1 MDARTR
7 VAKNVRRLRL
17 DAGLTQEELASRAKV
32 HATYMSRIETAYN
45 NVTVDVLD
53 KIAAALRVDVA
64 DLFKK
69 G

>member
-7 VAKNVRRLRL
+7 VARNVRRYRL
-17 DAGLTQEELASRAKV
+17 DAGLTQEELASRAKI
-32 HATYMSRIETAYN
+32 HPTYLSRVETAYN

-53 KIAAALRVDVA
+53 KIAAALKVDVSE
-64 DLFKK
+64 LLER